1 MTAPNIILIVFDDI
15 AFEQLQ
21 RMPQLAKLGLK
32 GVSFLKAACSTP
44 LCQPARMTFLTGQYS
59 HNHGV
64 VDNSLTGFP
73 IDHTTTL
80 PARLQAA
87 GYKTSFVG
95 KYLNSWL
102 IGNPIPPCWNDW
114 HHTSPVT
121 YNNVT
126 INDNGV
132 TTSPTP
138 SYHTTLVQ
146 TRALAYMAGAP
157 QPFFMQV
164 SFKAPHP
171 ENTGY
176 PNISPDAG
184 YSGVSPGSR
193 LAPRNANFN
202 VPMGSPPAFM
212 AHAAMN
218 GTDINTM
225 DAFWR
230 AQNEVLLSADRAIQ
244 AIVAAAPANTIFIV
258 TADHGYM
265 HGEGRD
271 PSEKTIPYWPDLQIP
286 LIISGP
292 AGLVAQNKVCSELVT
307 QVDIVATIYAL
318 VGATSVRTLDGKS
331 LLPLLAD
338 PNSGPVRTSM
348 LLEFLAGDATGTGWG
363 VVTPV
368 WRSVLSPFFLYTAY
382 ATAEQEL
389 FDLVADPFQLTN
401 LAGVAAYA
409 GKRANMAAQIA
420 ATQACVGAAC
430 VI

>member
-21 RMPQLAKLGLK
+21 RMPQLAKLGLS
-32 GVSFLKAACSTP
+32 GVSFLKAVAGTP

-64 VDNSLTGFP
+64 VDNSLTGYP
-73 IDHTTTL
+73 IDHTTTV

-87 GYKTSFVG
+87 GYQTSFVG
-95 KYLNSWL
+95 KYLNSWA
-102 IGNPIPPCWNDW
+102 ITNPIPPCWDDW

-132 TTSPTP
+132 TTGTS

-146 TRALAYMAGAP
+146 ARALAYMAGAT

-176 PNISPDAG
+176 PNISPDVG
-184 YSGVSPGSR
+184 YSGVTPGSR

-202 VPMGSPPAFM
+202 VPMGTPPAFM
-212 AHAAMN
+212 AHAAMS
-218 GTDINTM
+218 GTDLSTM

-230 AQNEVLLSADRAIQ
+230 AQSEVLFSADRAIQ
-244 AIVAAAPANTIFIV
+244 AIVAAAPANTVFIV

-271 PSEKTIPYWPDLQIP
+271 PSEKTTPYWPDLQIP
-286 LIISGP
+286 LIVSGP
-292 AGLVAQNKVCSELVT
+292 ASLVSQNKVCSELVT
-307 QVDIVATIYAL
+307 QVDIVATILAIA
-318 VGATSVRTLDGKS
+318 GATSVRTLDGKS

-338 PNSGPVRTSM
+338 PHSGALRNYLM
-348 LLEFLAGDATGTGWG
+348 LEFLATDGTGTGWG
-363 VVTPV
+363 VVTPI
-368 WRSVLSPFFLYTAY
+368 WRSMLSLAYLYTSY
-382 ATAEQEL
+382 TTGEEEL
-389 FDLVADPFQLTN
+389 FDLLADPLQLTN
-401 LAGVAAYA
+401 QAANANYAAVKSDLSGRLTAMNTCTGAGC
-409 GKRANMAAQIA
+409 IA
-420 ATQACVGAAC
+420 
-430 VI
+430 